1 MLRTE
6 ETLAVDEESREKYLQ
21 TIVERGACGQQEVEH
36 ALPYLEVMVI
46 LHPSARNI
54 ERKDEQQHGNHEV
67 VGHDG
72 TDHHV
77 AEGEEEEGEC
87 VGSPLAQL
95 YDLTEDAIE
104 EHHRVEG
111 AKHLDDDGDVE
122 GTVVSRQLHQSH
134 IDEIRHIHVER
145 QQWMSIH
152 IVGGA
157 PVAQHP
163 IGERIESR
171 YAEVANEILVII
183 IRYLSERG
191 VVFGYNETVE
201 DG

>member
-1 MLRTE
+1 MCIRDRL
-6 ETLAVDEESREKYLQ
+6 D
-21 TIVERGACGQQEVEH
+21 
-36 ALPYLEVMVI
+36 
-46 LHPSARNI
+46 
-54 ERKDEQQHGNHEV
+54 
-67 VGHDG
+67 
-72 TDHHV
+72 
-77 AEGEEEEGEC
+77 
-87 VGSPLAQL
+87 
-95 YDLTEDAIE
+95 DLTEDAIE

-122 GTVVSRQLHQSH
+122 GTVVSRQLHKSH

>member
-1 MLRTE
+1 
-6 ETLAVDEESREKYLQ
+6 
-21 TIVERGACGQQEVEH
+21 
-36 ALPYLEVMVI
+36 
-46 LHPSARNI
+46 
-54 ERKDEQQHGNHEV
+54 
-67 VGHDG
+67 
-72 TDHHV
+72 
-77 AEGEEEEGEC
+77 
-87 VGSPLAQL
+87 
-95 YDLTEDAIE
+95 
-104 EHHRVEG
+104 
-111 AKHLDDDGDVE
+111 
-122 GTVVSRQLHQSH
+122 
-134 IDEIRHIHVER
+134 
-145 QQWMSIH
+145 MSIH

>member
-1 MLRTE
+1 
-6 ETLAVDEESREKYLQ
+6 
-21 TIVERGACGQQEVEH
+21 
-36 ALPYLEVMVI
+36 MVI

-54 ERKDEQQHGNHEV
+54 ERKDEQQHGNHKV

-72 TDHHV
+72 GNHHV
-77 AEGEEEEGEC
+77 AEGEEKESEG
-87 VGSPLAQL
+87 VGCPLAQL
-95 YDLTEDAIE
+95 DDLTEDAME
-104 EHHRVEG
+104 EHHRIEG

-122 GTVVSRQLHQSH
+122 GAVVSRQLHQSH

-163 IGERIESR
+163 IGERIEAR
-171 YAEVANEILVII
+171 HAEVANEILVII

-191 VVFGYNETVE
+191 VVFGYYETIE